1 MHQLF
6 EHTNEDQRNWI
17 EALFDHATIGIVVTN
32 RKGLII
38 NFNKQAE
45 RDFGYSKAEVIHQPL
60 EILLPPAIKSRHEDY
75 REGYYEH
82 PTPRSMGH
90 GRDLYAQRKDGSV
103 FPVEVSLSSYT
114 VNNELFVIAFVINI
128 TVRKHQEEI
137 VLRQKEELEQVT
149 KEITQLNVSLEKKI
163 DDRTKMLRE
172 TLTAL
177 EQSKL
182 ELSEALKTEK
192 DLGEMKSKF
201 VSMASHEFKTPLSTI
216 LSSSFL
222 LEKYNDLDEP
232 GKRTKHINRI
242 KHAVN
247 DMKMILDD
255 FLSLDKLDEGIVQAK
270 PETFSAE
277 ACFEA
282 LNDVVH
288 EMSVH
293 CKPGQQI
300 LTDFKG
306 DTPVVIDER
315 LLKNISVNLLSN
327 AIKFSPENSPIEL
340 LCHTSPDELL
350 LSIKDSGIG
359 ISEEDQAH
367 LFERFFRAKNAVNI
381 QGTGLGLN
389 IVLRYIELMN
399 GSIEFKSELEK
410 GSVFTIHIP
419 Q

>member
-6 EHTNEDQRNWI
+6 EHTNEGQRNWI

-32 RKGLII
+32 RSGLII

-45 RDFGYSKAEVIHQPL
+45 KDFGYTKEEVIQRPL
-60 EILLPPAIKSRHEDY
+60 EILLPPGIKGRHEEY

-90 GRDLYAQRKDGSV
+90 GRDLYAQRKDGNV

-114 VNNELFVIAFVINI
+114 VNSDLFVIAFVINI

-137 VLRQKEELEQVT
+137 VLKQKEELEQIT

-172 TLTAL
+172 TLSAL

-182 ELSEALKTEK
+182 ELSDALKTEK

-201 VSMASHEFKTPLSTI
+201 VSMASHEFKTPLATI

-222 LEKYNDLDEP
+222 LEKYNDLNEP

-270 PETFSAE
+270 PEQLSAA

-293 CKPGQQI
+293 CKTGQQI
-300 LTDFKG
+300 QTDFRG
-306 DTPVVIDER
+306 NESVVIDER
-315 LLKNISVNLLSN
+315 LLKNVCINLLSN
-327 AIKFSPENSPIEL
+327 AIKFSPENSTIEL
-340 LCHTSPDELL
+340 TCTINPEELA
-350 LSIKDSGIG
+350 LSVEDHGIG

-367 LFERFFRAKNAVNI
+367 LFERFFRARNAVNI

-389 IVLRYIELMN
+389 IISRYIELMN

>member
-1 MHQLF
+1 MHQFF

-32 RKGLII
+32 RNGQII

-45 RDFGYSKAEVIHQPL
+45 RDFGYAKEEVILRSL
-60 EILLPPAIKSRHEDY
+60 EILLPPAIKARHENY

-137 VLRQKEELEQVT
+137 VVRQKEELEQVT
-149 KEITQLNVSLEKKI
+149 KEITQLNISLEKKI

-172 TLTAL
+172 TLSAL

-255 FLSLDKLDEGIVQAK
+255 FLSLDKLDEGIVHAK
-270 PETFSAE
+270 PETLSAE

-282 LNDVVH
+282 LSDVVY

-300 LTDFKG
+300 RTDFKG

-315 LLKNISVNLLSN
+315 LLKNICINLLSN
-327 AIKFSPENSPIEL
+327 AIKFSPENGSIEL
-340 LCHTSPDELL
+340 TCQTSSEELRV
-350 LSIKDSGIG
+350 SVKDSGIG

-367 LFERFFRAKNAVNI
+367 LFERFFRAQNAVNI

>member
-1 MHQLF
+1 MHEFF
-6 EHTNEDQRNWI
+6 EHTEEDQRNWI

-32 RKGLII
+32 RNGVII

-45 RDFGYSKAEVIHQPL
+45 KDFGYTKEEIIHKPL
-60 EILLPPAIKSRHEDY
+60 EILLPPGIKAHHENY
-75 REGYYEH
+75 REGYYKH

-90 GRDLYAQRKDGSV
+90 GRDLYAQRKGGDV

-114 VNNELFVIAFVINI
+114 VNTELFVIAFVINI
-128 TVRKHQEEI
+128 TVRKQQEQVVI
-137 VLRQKEELEQVT
+137 KQKEELEQVT
-149 KEITQLNVSLEKKI
+149 KEIRQLNISLEKKI

-172 TLTAL
+172 TLSAL

-182 ELSEALKTEK
+182 ELSDALKTEK

-222 LEKYNDLDEP
+222 LEKYNDLNEP

-270 PETFSAE
+270 PDKLSAT
-277 ACFEA
+277 ACFET

-293 CKPGQQI
+293 CKTGQQI
-300 LTDFKG
+300 RTDFSG
-306 DTPVVIDER
+306 DASVVIDER
-315 LLKNISVNLLSN
+315 LLKNVCINLLSN
-327 AIKFSPENSPIEL
+327 AIKFSPEHSAIEL
-340 LCHTSPDELL
+340 LCSISSTELL
-350 LSIKDSGIG
+350 LAVKDNGIG

-389 IVLRYIELMN
+389 IILRYIELMN
-399 GSIEFKSELEK
+399 GSIEFKSELEN

>member
-1 MHQLF
+1 MHQFF

-32 RKGLII
+32 RRGLII

-45 RDFGYSKAEVIHQPL
+45 KDFGYAKEEIIQKPL
-60 EILLPPAIKSRHEDY
+60 EILLPPAIKTRHEGY
-75 REGYYEH
+75 REDYYEH

-114 VNNELFVIAFVINI
+114 VNTELFVIAFVINI

-137 VLRQKEELEQVT
+137 VIKQKEELEQVT
-149 KEITQLNVSLEKKI
+149 KEITQLNISLEKKI

-172 TLTAL
+172 TLSAL
-177 EQSKL
+177 EQSKI

-232 GKRTKHINRI
+232 VKRTKHINRI

-270 PETFSAE
+270 PETLSAE

-282 LNDVVH
+282 LNDVVY

-293 CKPGQQI
+293 CKTGQQI
-300 LTDFKG
+300 QTNFKG
-306 DTPVVIDER
+306 DQPIVIDER
-315 LLKNISVNLLSN
+315 LLKNICINLLSN
-327 AIKFSPENSPIEL
+327 AIKFSPENSAIIL
-340 LCHTSPDELL
+340 LCHISASEVL

-359 ISEEDQAH
+359 ISDEDQAH

>member
-32 RKGLII
+32 RNGLII

-45 RDFGYSKAEVIHQPL
+45 RDFGYPKEEVIHQPL
-60 EILLPPAIKSRHEDY
+60 EILLPPAIKSRHENY

-137 VLRQKEELEQVT
+137 VIKQKEELEQIT
-149 KEITQLNVSLEKKI
+149 KEIKQLNVSLEKKI

-172 TLTAL
+172 TLSAL

-242 KHAVN
+242 KYAVN

-270 PETFSAE
+270 PETLSAE

-282 LNDVVH
+282 LNDVVY

-306 DTPVVIDER
+306 DTPVTIDER
-315 LLKNISVNLLSN
+315 LLKNVLINLLSN
-327 AIKFSPENSPIEL
+327 AIKFSPENSSIGL
-340 LCHTSPDELL
+340 MCHIASKELL
-350 LSIKDSGIG
+350 LSVKDSGIG
-359 ISEEDQAH
+359 ISEEDQVH

>member
-32 RKGLII
+32 RNGLII

-45 RDFGYSKAEVIHQPL
+45 RDFGYLTAEVIHQPL
-60 EILLPPAIKSRHEDY
+60 EILLPPAIKSRHENY

-149 KEITQLNVSLEKKI
+149 KEITQLNISLEKKI

-172 TLTAL
+172 TLSAL

-300 LTDFKG
+300 QTDFKG

-327 AIKFSPENSPIEL
+327 AIKFSPENSPIKL
-340 LCHTSPDELL
+340 LCHTSPNELL